1 MITDCGRRRSQAEV
15 TSMWSLPAVHPNQ
28 SSSLEVCCL
37 VYFSWDA
44 MYNGGG
50 NIEPSFLKS
59 IMKSWFLL
67 LSNLVHYFLTLV

>member
-1 MITDCGRRRSQAEV
+1 M
-15 TSMWSLPAVHPNQ
+15 HPNQ

-67 LSNLVHYFLTLV
+67 LSALFFDFSLTLRNSDKLLRNLGLLRAAQ